1 VSYALTILWHE
12 RRRFLPAVV
21 AVAFSALL
29 VALQCGL
36 LLGTFAFASAPV
48 DHTRAD
54 VWVGGR
60 GAFSVDRGY
69 PIPDRYLARLAAQPG
84 VRRCEVYVQGFTYW
98 SKPDG
103 GAELAM
109 VIGSRLGEDALGAIG
124 ELTPELRGL
133 LAEPGT
139 VVVDEPEM
147 GRLGVRGAGDRA
159 EVGGRRVRVV
169 GLVRA
174 VKSLWGAYVFCSVPT
189 ARAILGLSGD
199 QATWL
204 LGRCGSAAEAAA
216 AARLREGPDLAVFTS
231 EELSL
236 RSRLHWLTRTKAG
249 IGLGYAAALGLLVG
263 AVVTSQTLY
272 AAVAA
277 SLREYAVLRALG
289 IPRWRLGSLV
299 LAQSFWVGAAGV
311 VLALPPTFALE
322 RAADWLGVGVLL
334 PPLAAV
340 LRRRGNAGH
349 GGPVRPAGAAAP
361 AADRAGRPAPLLIGE
376 VRKTVHRL

>member
-1 VSYALTILWHE
+1 MSYTLTILWYE

-36 LLGTFAFASAPV
+36 LLGMFSFASMPV

-69 PIPDRYLARLAAQPG
+69 PIPDRYLTRLAGQPE
-84 VRRCEVYVQGFTYW
+84 VSHCEVYVQGFAYW
-98 SKPDG
+98 NKPDG

-109 VIGSRLGEDALGAIG
+109 VIGSRLTDDALGAIG
-124 ELTPELRGL
+124 ELTPELRVRL
-133 LAEPGT
+133 TEPGA
-139 VVVDEPEM
+139 VVVDESEM

-174 VKSLWGAYVFCSVPT
+174 LKSLWGAYVFCSIPT
-189 ARAILGLSGD
+189 ARALLGLPPG
-199 QATWL
+199 QTTWL
-204 LGRCGSAAEAAA
+204 LGRCRSQADADAVAR
-216 AARLREGPDLAVFTS
+216 RLRAAPELVAYTRED
-231 EELSL
+231 LSL
-236 RSRLHWLTRTKAG
+236 RSRAYWLTRTKAG

-289 IPRWRLGSLV
+289 IPRWRLVLLV
-299 LAQSFWVGAAGV
+299 LAQSCWVGVAGV
-311 VLALPPTFALE
+311 LLALTPTFALE

-334 PPLAAV
+334 PPWLLTFAAAV
-340 LRRRGNAGH
+340 TLGTAVLSGLLALRSLRQTEPAVLLRG
-349 GGPVRPAGAAAP
+349 
-361 AADRAGRPAPLLIGE
+361 
-376 VRKTVHRL
+376 